1 MKFTWFNLMPWPYLP
16 DDFREKNRSVWVDI
30 DQKLFDPVKSHEV
43 YNTYMDLLEYADT
56 LGFDGVGVNEHHQN
70 GYGIMPSPN
79 LIAAGLARRTKDAAI
94 VVLGNSIA
102 LYNPPVR
109 VAEEFAMLDCISGG
123 RLVAGFPVGT
133 SMDTN
138 YCYGQIPS
146 LTREK
151 YQEAHD
157 LIIKAWT
164 TREPFAFNGR
174 YNKLRHVNIWPR
186 PIQQPHPP
194 VHIPGGG
201 SVETYDFC
209 IDNTYSYSYLSF
221 SGYLRAQALMSGYW
235 KRVEERGVDKSPFRA
250 GFAQTILVADTDE
263 DAERLYS
270 EHVSYFYNRCLHV
283 YPGFADAPGYRTIKT
298 IQTGALSQYAPPRG
312 GYATLTWKDLV
323 EGGHVIAGSPETVRQ
338 RMEDLIKGLNVGNI
352 FCLMH
357 VGNMPADK
365 CMYSTKLFAEK
376 VMPKLKAA
384 FPSWAPEWKDDN
396 RFWTTPLKSRVT
408 AGSLPKQA
416 PTAAD
421 LAKTYA

>member
-235 KRVEERGVDKSPFRA
+235 KRVEERGVDKSPYRA

-263 DAERLYS
+263 EAERLYS

-338 RMEDLIKGLNVGNI
+338 RMEELIKNLNVGNI

-365 CMYSTKLFAEK
+365 CMYSTKLFAEQ
-376 VMPKLKAA
+376 VMPKLQNM
-384 FPSWAPEWKDDN
+384 FPDWDDDN
-396 RFWTTPLKSRVT
+396 RFWTTPLKTRVT
-408 AGSLPKQA
+408 AGSLPRQA

>member
-1 MKFTWFNLMPWPYLP
+1 
-16 DDFREKNRSVWVDI
+16 
-30 DQKLFDPVKSHEV
+30 
-43 YNTYMDLLEYADT
+43 
-56 LGFDGVGVNEHHQN
+56 
-70 GYGIMPSPN
+70 
-79 LIAAGLARRTKDAAI
+79 
-94 VVLGNSIA
+94 
-102 LYNPPVR
+102 
-109 VAEEFAMLDCISGG
+109 MLDCISGG

-221 SGYLRAQALMSGYW
+221 SGYLRAQALMNGYW
-235 KRVEERGVDKSPFRA
+235 QQVEKRGVDKSPYRA

-263 DAERLYS
+263 EAERLYS

-312 GYATLTWKDLV
+312 GYTQLTWKELT
-323 EGGHVIAGSPETVRQ
+323 EQGHVIAGSPETVRQ

-376 VMPKLKAA
+376 VMPKLRNM
-384 FPSWAPEWKDDN
+384 FPDWADDN
-396 RFWTTPLKSRVT
+396 RFWTSPLDKRVT
-408 AGSLPKQA
+408 SGRLPKEA
-416 PTAAD
+416 PTGAD